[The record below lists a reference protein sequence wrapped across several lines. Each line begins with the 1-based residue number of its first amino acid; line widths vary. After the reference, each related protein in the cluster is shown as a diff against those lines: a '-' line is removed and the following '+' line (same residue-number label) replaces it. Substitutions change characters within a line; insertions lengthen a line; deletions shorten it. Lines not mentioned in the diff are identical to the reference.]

1 MDRNSQR
8 ELNRLSREAAALWEE
23 GRDVLSHAKNVAR
36 HASRSASDV
45 AKREM
50 LPLAHDA
57 YRDRIEPV
65 LSRIP
70 WTKAAPVKNSA
81 NPFVYVL
88 MALGTIALA
97 VIGYAAWQTLRAD
110 DDLWVEEHEAN

>member
-1 MDRNSQR
+1 MDRKSQR
-8 ELNRLSREAAALWEE
+8 EFNRLSREAGYLWEE

-36 HASRSASDV
+36 HASRGASDL

-50 LPLAHDA
+50 LPLTHDA
-57 YRDRIEPV
+57 YRDRIQPV

-70 WTKAAPVKNSA
+70 WTKAVPITKST

-88 MALGTIALA
+88 MAIGTIALA

-110 DDLWVEEHEAN
+110 DELWVEENEAN

>member
-1 MDRNSQR
+1 MDRKSQR
-8 ELNRLSREAAALWEE
+8 EFNRLSREAGYLWEE

-36 HASRSASDV
+36 HASRSASDL

-70 WTKAAPVKNSA
+70 WTKAVPMTKST

-88 MALGTIALA
+88 MAIGTIALA

-110 DDLWVEEHEAN
+110 DELWVEENEAN